1 MRLGGTLSSA
11 RIAYE
16 TWGRLNDRA
25 DNAILILTGLS
36 PSAHA
41 ASSPDDPE
49 PGWWEDMVGP
59 GKALDTERFFLVCAN
74 SLGSCKGSTGP
85 ASRDPETGQ
94 PYRLDFP
101 MLTLE
106 DVANSARE
114 VVRQLGIGKLH
125 ALVGP
130 SMGGMSALAY
140 AVMHPGEARHLVL
153 ISCAAHA
160 TPFAIALRSLQRE
173 LIRSDPSWEGGA
185 YPLDREPVDGM
196 KLARKLGMITYRSA
210 AEWLERFGRDRV
222 PDDRRGP
229 GPFPMEFQIESY
241 LQHHA
246 DRFTGGFDANSYLYL
261 SHAMDLFDIAA
272 HGDGVEGA
280 LARVRAERVL
290 VIGVETDLLFP
301 LWQQRE
307 LARGLEAAGPAVSF
321 QALPSLQ
328 GHDSFLVDT
337 ERFGEVVGGFLRET

>member
-1 MRLGGTLSSA
+1 MRLGGKLSGA

-16 TWGRLNDRA
+16 TWGRPNETG

-41 ASSPDDPE
+41 ASSPEDTE

-59 GKALDTERFFLVCAN
+59 GKALDTDRFFVICAN

-85 ASRDPETGQ
+85 ASTNPETGE

-106 DVANSARE
+106 DVADSARE
-114 VVRQLGIGKLH
+114 VVRHLGIRQLH

-140 AVMHPGEARHLVL
+140 AVMHPGEARNLVL

-173 LIRSDPSWEGGA
+173 LIRSDPNWRRGE
-185 YPLDREPVDGM
+185 YPLDKEPVDGM

-210 AEWLERFGRDRV
+210 GEWLQRFGRDRV
-222 PDDRRGP
+222 PEDRRGP

-272 HGDGVEGA
+272 HGKSVKEA
-280 LARVRAERVL
+280 LSRVQAQSAL

-301 LWQQRE
+301 IWQQHE
-307 LARGLEAAGPAVSF
+307 LARGLETAGPAVSF
-321 QALPSLQ
+321 QALPSIQ

-337 ERFGEVVGGFLRET
+337 DRFGDVVGGFLRET